1 MSQQEL
7 HIHPVERTWIII
19 GIVMLVVFA
28 GAVFISGFGYGFQ
41 LPAPAAIVNPAL
53 VATPGA
59 TSFGEA
65 GVKELS
71 PGNYEVYVL
80 AQMWQFTPAT
90 ITVPQ
95 GSRVT
100 FYVTSK
106 DVQHGFKI
114 QGTNINMMALP
125 GEVGRLTATFDTPGT
140 YNFLCHEYCGA
151 LHHTMYGQLV
161 VTE

>member
-1 MSQQEL
+1 M
-7 HIHPVERTWIII
+7 HIDRYERLFLYAA
-19 GIVMLVVFA
+19 VALLVVFM
-28 GAVFISGFGYGFQ
+28 GAVAVSSFAYGIRV
-41 LPAPAAIVNPAL
+41 PTAYERVDPRT
-53 VATPGA
+53 VATPP
-59 TSFGEA
+59 SPWGEP
-65 GVKELS
+65 VENRLKELS

>member
-1 MSQQEL
+1 M
-7 HIHPVERTWIII
+7 HIDRYERLFLYAA
-19 GIVMLVVFA
+19 VALLVVFM
-28 GAVFISGFGYGFQ
+28 GALAVSSFAYGIRV
-41 LPAPAAIVNPAL
+41 PTAYERVDPRT
-53 VATPGA
+53 VATPP
-59 TSFGEA
+59 SPWGEP
-65 GVKELS
+65 VENRLKELS
-71 PGNYEVYVL
+71 PGNSEVYVL

>member
-1 MSQQEL
+1 M
-7 HIHPVERTWIII
+7 HIDRYERLFLYAA
-19 GIVMLVVFA
+19 VALLVVFM
-28 GAVFISGFGYGFQ
+28 GALAVSSFAYGIRV
-41 LPAPAAIVNPAL
+41 PTAYERVDPRT
-53 VATPGA
+53 VATPP
-59 TSFGEA
+59 SPWGEP
-65 GVKELS
+65 VENRLKELS

>member
-1 MSQQEL
+1 M
-7 HIHPVERTWIII
+7 HIDRYERLFLYAA
-19 GIVMLVVFA
+19 VALLVVFM
-28 GAVFISGFGYGFQ
+28 GAVAVSSFAYGIRV
-41 LPAPAAIVNPAL
+41 PSAYERVDPRT
-53 VATPGA
+53 VATPP
-59 TSFGEA
+59 SPWGEPA
-65 GVKELS
+65 ENRLKELS

-114 QGTNINMMALP
+114 SGTNINMMALP

-140 YNFLCHEYCGA
+140 YNFICHEYCGA

>member
-71 PGNYEVYVL
+71 PGNYEVRIL
-80 AQMWQFTPAT
+80 AQTWLFTPKEIT
-90 ITVPQ
+90 IKA
-95 GSRVT
+95 GSKVT
-100 FYVTSK
+100 FYFTSK
-106 DVQHGFKI
+106 DVQHGVHI
-114 QGTNINMMALP
+114 DGTNVNLMILP
-125 GEVGRLTATFDTPGT
+125 GQISRLSHTFAEPGE
-140 YNFLCHEYCGA
+140 YVFVCHEFCGVG
-151 LHHTMYGQLV
+151 HQTMFGKIIV
-161 VTE
+161 EP